1 MIPMANVST
10 ERLLTRAQRQ
20 RAAVNALA
28 SVRAEGLDPSAA
40 EPALAAW
47 ARGEIDTDQ
56 MIAATQRAATARLST
71 PPQAV

>member
-1 MIPMANVST
+1 MVNVST
-10 ERLLTRAQRQ
+10 ERSLAQAGRE
-20 RAAVNALA
+20 RAAANALA

-56 MIAATQRAATARLST
+56 MIAATKSAAIAQLST
-71 PPQAV
+71 PPQTA